1 MEKDKIMGAFDTVR
15 CFFKMPVPDD
25 ETCDIDFNSL
35 IYQTK
40 DLNRGM
46 DVYTISK
53 KGKIHVDGEFYK
65 KTSQFKIYSICD
77 GYWVEYEI
85 SLDEGKVAR
94 IELTD
99 YRNSNF

>member
-1 MEKDKIMGAFDTVR
+1 MGAFDTVR

-46 DVYTISK
+46 DVYTINK
-53 KGKIHVDGEFYK
+53 KGKIHVDGELYK
-65 KTSQFKIYSICD
+65 KTSQFSIYSICD
-77 GYWVEYEI
+77 GHWVEYEI

-99 YRNSNF
+99 YRNNNF

>member
-15 CFFKMPVPDD
+15 CFFKMPIPND

-40 DLNRGM
+40 DLDRDMN
-46 DVYTISK
+46 VYTINK
-53 KGKIHVDGEFYK
+53 KGKMHVGGEFHDR
-65 KTSQFKIYSICD
+65 TMQFDIYSICD
-77 GYWVEYEI
+77 GHWIEYKI